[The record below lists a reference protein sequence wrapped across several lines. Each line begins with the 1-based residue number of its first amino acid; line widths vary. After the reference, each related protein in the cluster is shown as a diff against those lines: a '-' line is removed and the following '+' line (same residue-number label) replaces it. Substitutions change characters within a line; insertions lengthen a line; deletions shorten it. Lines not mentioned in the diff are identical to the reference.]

1 MSTKTMTVDWQRVS
15 ARRLARAGLAAG
27 AEGVEGADGASGA
40 ASGADPASTVASMA
54 GAHAQVMSAAEL
66 SVALRIPG
74 ATAADVRDALWTKHT
89 LIKTFGPRGTVHLLP
104 TAELSVWLGALSA
117 LPSIVDRAA
126 PDIRLTPEQVDS
138 VLAAVASA
146 LTDTELTTEELDA
159 AVGDLAGPWAVE
171 EVMPAFQTMWP
182 RWRQAISMAAHRGVL
197 CFGAGRGRKV
207 TYTNPAVKPADT
219 DEALTAVVRDYLWAY
234 GPATPQQF
242 AKWFG
247 GTPAWGTKVFGS
259 LADAGSIEEID
270 FDGAV
275 AWVAAGDTGFDDIAS
290 GDIGFDDAEPRGVRL
305 LPYFDAYGIAGQP
318 RDRLFPGRAAERAL
332 NRGQAGN
339 RPVLLVD
346 GVVDGIWHLKRAGRR
361 ATLTVEAFTTP
372 NRASAA
378 LTALAAAIEEQAA
391 RVGEILG
398 VTAELVLGEVE
409 AGPHA

>member
-15 ARRLARAGLAAG
+15 ARRLARAGLAA
-27 AEGVEGADGASGA
+27 EPKPSADSDLA
-40 ASGADPASTVASMA
+40 ATVASMA
-54 GAHAQVMSAAEL
+54 GAHAQIMSAAEL
-66 SVALRIPG
+66 SVAIRAPG
-74 ATAADVRDALWTKHT
+74 ATAVDVRDALWTKGT
-89 LIKTFGPRGTVHLLP
+89 LTKTFGPRGTVHLLP
-104 TAELSVWLGALSA
+104 TAELSTWLGALSA
-117 LPSIVDRAA
+117 LPPITDRFA
-126 PDIRLTPEQVDS
+126 PDVRLTPDQLDS
-138 VLAAVASA
+138 VLTAVASA

-159 AVGDLAGPWAVE
+159 AVGDLAGPWAID

-182 RWRQAISMAAHRGVL
+182 RWRQAMAMAAHRGVL

-207 TYTNPAVKPADT
+207 TYMNPEVKPADT
-219 DEALTAVVRDYLWAY
+219 DEALTTVVRDYLWAY
-234 GPATPQQF
+234 GPATPPQF

-247 GTPAWGTKVFGS
+247 GTPAWGAKVFGS
-259 LADAGSIEEID
+259 LAEAGSIEEID
-270 FDGAV
+270 FDGTV
-275 AWVAAGDTGFDDIAS
+275 AWVAAGDT
-290 GDIGFDDAEPRGVRL
+290 GFDDAEPRGVRL

-339 RPVLLVD
+339 RPVLLVE

-361 ATLTVEAFTTP
+361 ATVTVEAFITP
-372 NRASAA
+372 NRA
-378 LTALAAAIEEQAA
+378 LTAAIEEQAA